1 MGLRRMNGTSTSTM
15 TRMRGMAG
23 PPSSTLVVDYSQ
35 SAGLP
40 DLEADDDML
49 EVDDGSK
56 SEVAEKPRWDHSRQW
71 HVFTDFDKTIT
82 VEDTIEPLVAQS
94 ILYNHEEVIDEGEFL
109 DLQDLTS
116 TKQWEEWE
124 DCKRRYA
131 HDLDTWQNGVE
142 LNMEFMRE
150 LILGKHVNDKNGR
163 ILGADP
169 RFNPKLNTPFASKHG
184 SGLPVVARTWQL
196 GYEHT
201 IMDEI
206 EHLESERGVE
216 MESLN
221 RVNETGI
228 FDHVGRNHALRDRA
242 MSSSRRLTPD
252 EIAQDGEYPQYGVKI
267 RPGFKEFIKDLESRP
282 NAVWGVVSVNW
293 SKDWIQGIISRGLG
307 SNTPLDFPIM
317 SNNPI
322 PPDETELHGSGTR
335 KDHGIAGV
343 LPPLEPASIPLF
355 SHDSEQ
361 IRL

>member
-1 MGLRRMNGTSTSTM
+1 
-15 TRMRGMAG
+15 MAG
-23 PPSSTLVVDYSQ
+23 PPSSTLVVDYSKP
-35 SAGLP
+35 AGLP
-40 DLEADDDML
+40 YLEADDHLL

-56 SEVAEKPRWDHSRQW
+56 SKVLEKPRWDHSRLW
-71 HVFTDFDKTIT
+71 HVFMDFDKTIT
-82 VEDTIEPLVAQS
+82 VEDTIEPLVAQA
-94 ILYNHEEVIDEGEFL
+94 ILYNHEVIEDGEFL
-109 DLQDLTS
+109 ELEDLTS

-124 DCKRRYA
+124 DCKRRYV
-131 HDLDTWQNGVE
+131 HDLHTWQNGVE

-150 LILGKHVNDKNGR
+150 LIRGDTNGR

-169 RFNPKLNTPFASKHG
+169 GSSPKFNTPFASKHA

-201 IMDEI
+201 IMGEI
-206 EHLESERGVE
+206 EHLELERGVE
-216 MESLN
+216 VESLN
-221 RVNETGI
+221 RVNKTGI

-242 MSSSRRLTPD
+242 MSSRRRLTPD
-252 EIAQDGEYPQYGVKI
+252 ELAQDGDYPQYGVKI
-267 RPGFKEFIKDLESRP
+267 RPGFKQFIKDLESRP

-322 PPDETELHGSGTR
+322 PPDETELYGSGTR

-343 LPPLEPASIPLF
+343 LPPLEPVSTPF
-355 SHDSEQ
+355 SLTIEMH
-361 IRL
+361 IRI

>member
-1 MGLRRMNGTSTSTM
+1 
-15 TRMRGMAG
+15 MAG
-23 PPSSTLVVDYSQ
+23 TPSVAMEVDYSL

-40 DLEADDDML
+40 DLEADDML

-56 SEVAEKPRWDHSRQW
+56 SEVVEKPRRDHSRLW
-71 HVFTDFDKTIT
+71 HVFMDFDKTIT
-82 VEDTIEPLVAQS
+82 VEDTIEPLVVQS
-94 ILYNHEEVIDEGEFL
+94 ILYNHEEVVNGGGEFL
-109 DLQDLTS
+109 ELEDLALTQQY
-116 TKQWEEWE
+116 KEWEE
-124 DCKRRYA
+124 CKRRYL
-131 HDLDTWQNGVE
+131 HDFQTWENGVR
-142 LNMEFMRE
+142 LNLEFMRE

-163 ILGADP
+163 ILGADLGY
-169 RFNPKLNTPFASKHG
+169 NPKLNTPFASKHG
-184 SGLPVVARTWQL
+184 SGLPAVARTWQL
-196 GYEHT
+196 GYEPT

-221 RVNETGI
+221 RVNRTGI
-228 FDHVGRNHALRDRA
+228 FDHVGSNHALRDRT

-293 SKDWIQGIISRGLG
+293 SRDWIQGIISRGLG
-307 SNTPLDFPIM
+307 STTPLDFPIM

-322 PPDETELHGSGTR
+322 PPDETELYGSGTR

-343 LPPLEPASIPLF
+343 LPSLEPVSIPLF

-361 IRL
+361 IRFLPT

>member
-1 MGLRRMNGTSTSTM
+1 MDGTSTST
-15 TRMRGMAG
+15 TTKVRGMPG
-23 PPSSTLVVDYSQ
+23 PSSTRVVDYSQ

-40 DLEADDDML
+40 NLEADDDML
-49 EVDDGSK
+49 EMNDRSK
-56 SEVAEKPRWDHSRQW
+56 SEVVEKSRRGHSRLW
-71 HVFTDFDKTIT
+71 HVFMDFDKTIT
-82 VEDTIEPLVAQS
+82 IEDTIEPLVAQS

-109 DLQDLTS
+109 ELEDLTS

-124 DCKRRYA
+124 DCKRRYV
-131 HDLDTWQNGVE
+131 HDLHTWQNGME

-150 LILGKHVNDKNGR
+150 LILGKHDNDKNGR

-169 RFNPKLNTPFASKHG
+169 GFNRKLNTPFASKHG
-184 SGLPVVARTWQL
+184 SGLPVEARTWQL
-196 GYEHT
+196 YEHR

-206 EHLESERGVE
+206 EHYESQRGVE
-216 MESLN
+216 MESLT
-221 RVNETGI
+221 RVNKTGI
-228 FDHVGRNHALRDRA
+228 FDYVGRNHALRDRA
-242 MSSSRRLTPD
+242 MSSRRGLTPD

-267 RPGFKEFIKDLESRP
+267 RTGFKEFIEDLESRP

-307 SNTPLDFPIM
+307 SNAPLDFPIM

-343 LPPLEPASIPLF
+343 LPPLDPASIPLF
-355 SHDSEQ
+355 SRDSER
-361 IRL
+361 IRI